1 MPINSFRQKLI
12 GMKDDPFYHIY
23 LSSKTVLLF
32 LDSFSEEPVKTVL
45 EPSLLGR
52 YAERGMREMSNV
64 FVESL
69 KRRLESATK
78 VTPLFFLESALECEK
93 MMVYW
98 GNLPIFFHHL
108 PDMVFA
114 GLSQVKVS
122 RAKEFSETIRDAI
135 EHLGFYEM
143 GRRVTVPLV
152 NRTFQTPPGWEI
164 REMEPIIQKHQR

>member
-1 MPINSFRQKLI
+1 MQTKSFREKLADM
-12 GMKDDPFYHIY
+12 GNDPFYHIY
-23 LSSKTVLLF
+23 LSLETVLLF

-52 YAERGMREMSNV
+52 YAERGMKEMSNV

-69 KRRLESATK
+69 RRRLESATE

-93 MMVYW
+93 MMAYW

-108 PDMVFA
+108 PDMMFA
-114 GLSQVKVS
+114 GLSQVRVPH
-122 RAKEFSETIRDAI
+122 AKKFSETIRDAI

-152 NRTFQTPPGWEI
+152 NHTVQTPPGWEI
-164 REMEPIIQKHQR
+164 REMEPITQKHRR